1 MKNNNFL
8 TYIIIGLL
16 SAAPLSSCTNLDE
29 ELYDRVTSENFIQT
43 KDDVY
48 RTFLR
53 SFEHGYWTVQGAQ
66 FIMQENTADQIMT
79 PNREGDWFDGG
90 LYIRAHNHTW
100 TPQDGYVNDAW
111 GNLYTG
117 VVQATNS
124 LQDIQALD
132 PTQFGMS
139 VDEQKQLI
147 AELRTLRAWYY
158 IRLFDLYRNIEL
170 ITEVKGQ
177 TQGKEQSP
185 PAETFAFIEK
195 ELMESIPDLLAKG
208 QPGTEQFDGRWTK
221 AGALSLLAR
230 LYLNAEVY
238 IGQPKYTE
246 CATICQDIINGTYG
260 NYGIENRWDAPYDW
274 NNNNSQETVFAFP
287 GTFGRSHWQYDG
299 GMYWWMGPF
308 NGHQYFGF
316 TDWGG
321 MNPRYA
327 LQPGLNVDE
336 VEYSFELG
344 KPFVKFQKYPDDV
357 RLNKY
362 KNTGESTREGMFL
375 YGYLPYNNNQDT
387 VMTTRGYKLYI
398 RDQVGWFKDLK
409 PGQVLTDKESNMNHA
424 DQNSGIYPVKYP
436 IYPSTSPN
444 KIESDYVEI
453 RLAEIYYTLAECKF
467 RAGDKAEAARLLNV
481 VRSRYYTAES
491 ASLYEASGN
500 ELTEQELLDEWG
512 REFLAEGR
520 RRIDLIRFN
529 KFTTGTWWDKTPD
542 DKEHLKIFPIGQNV
556 LNVNPQ
562 LKQNPGYSN

>member
-1 MKNNNFL
+1 MKKHTFL
-8 TYIIIGLL
+8 SYITLGLL
-16 SAAPLSSCTNLDE
+16 GASLLGSCTDLDE

-66 FIMQENTADQIMT
+66 FVMQENTADQIMT

-90 LYIRAHNHTW
+90 IYIRAHNHTW
-100 TPQDGYVNDAW
+100 TPQDSYLNDGW
-111 GNLYTG
+111 TNLYTG

-124 LQDIQALD
+124 LEDIQALD
-132 PTQFGMS
+132 PAKYGMAAA
-139 VDEQKQLI
+139 EQQQLI

-158 IRLFDLYRNIEL
+158 LRLFDLYRNIEL
-170 ITEVKGQ
+170 ITAVKGQ
-177 TQGKEQSP
+177 TQGKPQASP
-185 PAETFAFIEK
+185 QETFAFIEK
-195 ELMESIPDLLAKG
+195 ELTEAAPDLLAKG
-208 QPGTEQFDGRWTK
+208 DPGTEQFDGRWTK
-221 AGALSLLAR
+221 AGAMSLLAR

-238 IGQPKYTE
+238 IGQNKYAE
-246 CATICQDIINGTYG
+246 CAAICQDIIAGKYG
-260 NYGIENRWDAPYDW
+260 SYGIESRWDAPFDW
-274 NNNNSQETVFAFP
+274 NNDESPETIFAFP
-287 GTFGRSHWQYDG
+287 ATFGRSHWQYDG

-321 MNPRYA
+321 MNPRFA
-327 LQPGLNVDE
+327 LQPGRDVDN
-336 VEYSFELG
+336 VEYAFELG

-357 RLNKY
+357 RLKKY

-375 YGYLPYNNNQDT
+375 YGYLPYNNDQDT

-398 RDQVGWFKDLK
+398 RDQVGWFKDLA
-409 PGQVLTDKESNMNHA
+409 PGQVLADKESNMNHA

-436 IYPSTSPN
+436 IYPSSSPR
-444 KIESDYVEI
+444 KIEADYVEI
-453 RLAEIYYTLAECKF
+453 RLAEIYYTLAECRF
-467 RAGDKAEAARLLNV
+467 RAGDKAEAARLLNE
-481 VRSRYYTAES
+481 VRSRYYPAGS
-491 ASLYEASGN
+491 ASLYDAAGS

-542 DKEHLKIFPIGQNV
+542 ASEHLKIFPIGQNV

-562 LKQNPGYSN
+562 LVQNPGYN